1 MEQQDGCNLENLSIS
16 TFKFDY
22 HYKFPVSRKF
32 NFLQNINFV
41 WNFVDFEFD
50 NNLSVT
56 WDHKKRIDFNW
67 TDGGSVAVWQSIKQK
82 SWLCKGLVD
91 WWVTVTS
98 SRSINTFR
106 NVNPSISHSVSERC
120 GENWNWF
127 WQPHYGGMQTVHP
140 SPSYSACSVH
150 DFEKYPAK
158 LLSYFLC
165 WFEGNNFFLWYIL
178 EIIVHWEVC
187 TWRK

>member
-1 MEQQDGCNLENLSIS
+1 MEPDGCKLQNLSIS

-22 HYKFPVSRKF
+22 HYKFP
-32 NFLQNINFV
+32 
-41 WNFVDFEFD
+41 E
-50 NNLSVT
+50 NLTFFKTFILSET
-56 WDHKKRIDFNW
+56 LLILNLTTISASLEITRNGLI
-67 TDGGSVAVWQSIKQK
+67 SIEPMVAVWQSIKQK